1 MVVGLL
7 MKLLIS
13 KKLKFEE
20 GLISLEGMKL
30 NLLPSIFISELMKY
44 YKKEKRLDK
53 LYMLSWLW
61 GFAIVQ
67 KTVKEFGLKTP
78 EQIYSIGMGF
88 GEAMGLGLYKTHDYY
103 PGRYTHFVIKNN
115 PFLEYF
121 KLDKKSKEP
130 VDYLISGCM
139 AGGGCLVHS
148 AVCQNVE
155 IKCMA
160 MGSDVCEF
168 LTGTEKELKNRGLWK
183 FVEKRYDLKKFYP
196 LQKDI
201 FKNYNEKNSKDF
213 VEKVIKILK

>member
-20 GLISLEGMKL
+20 GLISLEGMTL
-30 NLLPSIFISELMKY
+30 NLLPSVFISELMKY

-53 LYMLSWLW
+53 LYILSWLA

-67 KTVKEFGLKTP
+67 KAVKEFGLKTP
-78 EQIYSIGMGF
+78 EEIYSLGMGF

-103 PGRYTHFVIKNN
+103 PGRYTHFVINNN
-115 PFLEYF
+115 PFLKYLKF
-121 KLDKKSKEP
+121 NKKSKEP
-130 VDYLISGCM
+130 LDYFTSGCM
-139 AGGGCLVHS
+139 AGGGCLVHGV
-148 AVCQNVE
+148 VCQNVE

-168 LTGTEKELKNRGLWK
+168 LTGTEKELKSRGLWK
-183 FVEKRYDLKKFYP
+183 IAYKRCNLKKFYP
-196 LQKDI
+196 IQKEI
-201 FKNYNEKNSKDF
+201 FKNYNENTSQDY
-213 VEKVIKILK
+213 IDKIMKIVD